1 MPVGSITL
9 PHWARAGR
17 PTRSAPTFLVSCQK
31 PSFSR
36 RSPRPRPAPGEF
48 SSGPPEGARAEEN
61 APRLPSCDPGDSGAA
76 TPGRSTCPSA
86 GPLPRLPHLRTPFRE
101 EHTRLLG
108 GRRANGF
115 TFLCEGQEGG
125 LPREGGRGART
136 REARPEMSP
145 ASLVRP
151 TRGQNVSVLR
161 ASEGPLPREEG
172 TWRPFLSR
180 GCARRPLGA
189 GRWPRAVRSPAPA
202 DGELRRGVRA
212 SRGTAALTS
221 RPPRLKAR
229 AHGKE
234 AVLSCSSYL

>member
-9 PHWARAGR
+9 PHSKSRPAHQKRAH
-17 PTRSAPTFLVSCQK
+17 F
-31 PSFSR
+31 PSFLPKAQF
-36 RSPRPRPAPGEF
+36 SPKVP
-48 SSGPPEGARAEEN
+48 STPPGARWILLRA
-61 APRLPSCDPGDSGAA
+61 ARGRASWGKCPKLPSCDPGDSGAA

-108 GRRANGF
+108 GGRANGF

-125 LPREGGRGART
+125 LAREGGRGART

-161 ASEGPLPREEG
+161 ASEGPLSREEG

-180 GCARRPLGA
+180 GCARSPLGA
-189 GRWPRAVRSPAPA
+189 GRWPGVGRSPAPA
-202 DGELRRGVRA
+202 AGELQRDVRA
-212 SRGTAALTS
+212 SRGTAALRS

-229 AHGKE
+229 AHGKG